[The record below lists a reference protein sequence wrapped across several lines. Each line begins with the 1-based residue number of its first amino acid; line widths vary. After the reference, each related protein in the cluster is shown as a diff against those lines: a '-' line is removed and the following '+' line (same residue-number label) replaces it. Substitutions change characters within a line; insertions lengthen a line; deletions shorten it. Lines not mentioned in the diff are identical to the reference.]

1 MISIAALQGYVYWL
15 DEKTEKTGVERVA
28 ISGDGRKPEIQ
39 RLRNITDI
47 VAVWTPDIKTFRNHT
62 CAMNKAKCSHFCV
75 GATTSENFRTESGI
89 DGMCAC
95 PPGLML
101 LEDKRNCGALPVCG
115 PDHFTCASPD
125 FGGGLS
131 VDSNKDCIPVS
142 WRCDGQ
148 NDCPDR
154 SDEVGCPKCRP
165 DQFKCQSGECI
176 DKSLV
181 CDGTTNCDDGHDE
194 ADCCKSIQDFQCPI
208 NKVCIPASFLCDGW
222 DHCADGA
229 DESLETCNQV
239 NRRIASTTSS
249 DKETFIIVSVV
260 VMIIV
265 FSAVYALNTRLNIC
279 RSKFAGTVNEPKDD
293 QSSDPLSPGSNKS
306 GRVSKIASVAD
317 AVRMST
323 LNSRNSTNSYDRN
336 HITGASS
343 STTNGSSLVG
353 YPLNPPPSPAT
364 TATSTRCNSY
374 RPYRHYKVINQ
385 PPPPTPCSTDVCDES
400 DSNYTS
406 KSNGGSN
413 SGGGG
418 GGIAANSRLT
428 GASGSNAAGNGGKQ
442 QRYHRY
448 EREPYPPPP
457 TPGSHYHSDIGI
469 MPESCPPSPGSRS
482 STYFS
487 PLPPPP
493 SPVPTPSRGYS

>member
-1 MISIAALQGYVYWL
+1 MVATHISEVISIAALQGLIYWL

-28 ISGDGRKPEIQ
+28 INGDGRKPEIQ

-47 VAVWTPDIKTFRNHT
+47 VSVWTPDLKIVRAQD
-62 CAMNKAKCSHFCV
+62 CAMNKANCSHFCV
-75 GATTSENFRTESGI
+75 AVGEHNSRDACS
-89 DGMCAC
+89 C

-101 LEDKRNCGALPVCG
+101 LEDKNNCGALPVCG

-125 FGGGLS
+125 GGLS
-131 VDSNKDCIPVS
+131 GDSNKDCIPVS

-148 NDCPDR
+148 NDCPDK

-176 DKSLV
+176 DKNFV
-181 CDGTTNCDDGHDE
+181 CDGTTNCGDGYDE
-194 ADCCKSIQDFQCPI
+194 ADCCKNIQDFQCPI
-208 NKVCIPASFLCDGW
+208 NKVCISVSLLCDGW

-229 DESLETCNQV
+229 DEAPETCHQIS
-239 NRRIASTTSS
+239 NRRIPASS

-260 VMIIV
+260 LMIII
-265 FSAVYALNTRLNIC
+265 FSLVYILNTRLNIC
-279 RSKFAGTVNEPKDD
+279 RSKFSANSNEPKDD
-293 QSSDPLSPGSNKS
+293 HASDPLSPGSHKT
-306 GRVSKIASVAD
+306 RVMKITSPGD
-317 AVRMST
+317 TVRMST
-323 LNSRNSTNSYDRN
+323 LNSRTSLPNSYDRN

-343 STTNGSSLVG
+343 STTNGSSLIG

-406 KSNGGSN
+406 KSNGGGGDGCIGGSS
-413 SGGGG
+413 SGGGHK
-418 GGIAANSRLT
+418 T
-428 GASGSNAAGNGGKQ
+428 
-442 QRYHRY
+442 RYRY

-457 TPGSHYHSDIGI
+457 TPGSHYHSDIGCI
-469 MPESCPPSPGSRS
+469 LPESCPPSPGSRS